1 MSIQMLT
8 RIFLQYGALFI
19 FLLVLLEYMNLP
31 GLPAGIIMPLAG
43 IWASQGKISFVTVMI
58 ITVLAGLL
66 GSWLLYLL
74 GRLGGGLFI
83 PWYLKRFPG
92 QRPRIE
98 KYLEMLRK
106 KGAMS
111 VFISKLIPVA
121 RTIIS
126 IPAGAVKMDFL
137 LYTIS
142 SAGGILIWNFVLVGA
157 GYWAGDAALK
167 WFALN

>member
-1 MSIQMLT
+1 M
-8 RIFLQYGALFI
+8 
-19 FLLVLLEYMNLP
+19 
-31 GLPAGIIMPLAG
+31 
-43 IWASQGKISFVTVMI
+43 KC
-58 ITVLAGLL
+58 
-66 GSWLLYLL
+66 
-74 GRLGGGLFI
+74 
-83 PWYLKRFPG
+83 FPG